1 MKIIKVGKN
10 ENIKTINEAI
20 KGIDEP
26 TEILLLD
33 EYYKE
38 KVVIDKN
45 DIILNGQNKAIID
58 YDDYA
63 LKIHEDGREYVTF
76 RTYTLI
82 VKANNIVLKNLTITT
97 VIFKYNRE

>member
-1 MKIIKVGKN
+1 MKIIKIGKN

-20 KGIDEP
+20 KAIDEP
-26 TEILLLD
+26 TEILLMD

-63 LKIHEDGREYVTF
+63 LKIHEDGREYELLE
-76 RTYTLI
+76 RIRYL
-82 VKANNIVLKNLTITT
+82 LKQI
-97 VIFKYNRE
+97 ISF